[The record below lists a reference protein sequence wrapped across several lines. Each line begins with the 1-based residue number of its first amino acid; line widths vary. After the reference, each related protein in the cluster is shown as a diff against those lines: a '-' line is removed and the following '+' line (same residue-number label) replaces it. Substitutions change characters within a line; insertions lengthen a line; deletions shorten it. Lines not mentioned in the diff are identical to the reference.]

1 MKRSIIIAAL
11 TALANINVSA
21 QTETKNASVDYNLNL
36 NEVVV
41 KSTAPKTRMKNGAM
55 VTRIEGTVL
64 ESAGTAEE
72 MLSRVPGM
80 MRMGGQLQVIGKG
93 TPIYYINGR
102 KVEDP
107 IELQRL
113 QSTEI
118 KEVEVIRTPGAQ
130 YNADANAIVKIRT
143 VKREGEG
150 WGLLASINDSN
161 IAISLKSQEQYVI
174 YIAKAGT
181 VIVKANKEF
190 TYVYGETVPNT
201 NTYDAKDFTYEC
213 DDESVVFDSIDWIMD
228 LSYTGAYIPVGRYV
242 ATFSNVK
249 LYKDGVWGQV

>member
-21 QTETKNASVDYNLNL
+21 QTETKIYSVDYNLNL

-102 KVEDP
+102 KVQDTE
-107 IELQRL
+107 ELKRL
-113 QSTEI
+113 KSHDIRQ
-118 KEVEVIRTPGAQ
+118 VEVINSPGAA
-130 YNADANAIVKIRT
+130 YDASTGAVVYILTRRLRGV
-143 VKREGEG
+143 
-150 WGLLASINDSN
+150 GLSGKLDAYD
-161 IAISLKSQEQYVI
+161 AQGLKSGNNNLSSSVNLNYRH
-174 YIAKAGT
+174 AG
-181 VIVKANKEF
+181 VDIF
-190 TYVYGETVPNT
+190 G
-201 NTYDAKDFTYEC
+201 
-213 DDESVVFDSIDWIMD
+213 
-228 LSYTGAYIPVGRYV
+228 G
-242 ATFSNVK
+242 ATFQNDYLDHYTQRLEQNS
-249 LYKDGVWGQV
+249 